1 MADHIDQI
9 HEEEEEYDG
18 KLVDGSKHGEY
29 IVDQE
34 DESLAQEVSYEAEE
48 YGEFELAEVEGM
60 EQQGDSTGQAEYAS
74 GSILVT
80 TNEGDQMMDEHQG
93 EYYEEDIDK
102 GMDDHQILEHMTQQQ
117 QKQHQQLQ

>member
-34 DESLAQEVSYEAEE
+34 DESLAQEVGYEAEE

-80 TNEGDQMMDEHQG
+80 TNEGDQMLDEHQ
-93 EYYEEDIDK
+93 
-102 GMDDHQILEHMTQQQ
+102 
-117 QKQHQQLQ
+117 